1 MVTLK
6 IMLYLYTLSYKSHR
20 MFRSPI
26 KCLKQFNILQKY
38 LTGTV
43 CTVITSINNNYWFYY
58 SYKRTLFGN

>member
-1 MVTLK
+1 
-6 IMLYLYTLSYKSHR
+6 